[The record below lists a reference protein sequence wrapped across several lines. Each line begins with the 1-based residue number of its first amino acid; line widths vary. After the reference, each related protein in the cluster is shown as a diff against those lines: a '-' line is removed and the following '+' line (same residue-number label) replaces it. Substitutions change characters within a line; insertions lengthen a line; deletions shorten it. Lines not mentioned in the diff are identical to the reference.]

1 MRQHSSF
8 NSGYQKGIMVKT
20 INIENEPLIYFL
32 IYMKIIVYI
41 GETATEFGKRIY
53 QHKKDKKFDEVKCI
67 SSKKL
72 SFLKNEYF
80 RKYYELRWINKYKP
94 KYNKEKPKA
103 PSLNL
108 FLLKM
113 FLWFE
118 NPNPHWLVP
127 LSTYS
132 PFMQKKHQRW
142 LPEHKNKNS
151 GKLYWVMNQYS
162 KVWKDLDLKKKIYI
176 DNQNTFKFLLNEKM
190 KFSMA
195 GKLRKQFT
203 PRKERLHNG

>member
-1 MRQHSSF
+1 
-8 NSGYQKGIMVKT
+8 
-20 INIENEPLIYFL
+20 
-32 IYMKIIVYI
+32 
-41 GETATEFGKRIY
+41 
-53 QHKKDKKFDEVKCI
+53 
-67 SSKKL
+67 
-72 SFLKNEYF
+72 
-80 RKYYELRWINKYKP
+80 
-94 KYNKEKPKA
+94 
-103 PSLNL
+103 
-108 FLLKM
+108 
-113 FLWFE
+113 
-118 NPNPHWLVP
+118 
-127 LSTYS
+127 
-132 PFMQKKHQRW
+132 MQKKHQRW

>member
-1 MRQHSSF
+1 
-8 NSGYQKGIMVKT
+8 MVKT

-32 IYMKIIVYI
+32 IYMKVIVYI

-67 SSKKL
+67 SSNKL

-80 RKYYELRWINKYKP
+80 RKYYELRWINKFKP
-94 KYNKEKPKA
+94 KYNKEKTKA

>member
-1 MRQHSSF
+1 
-8 NSGYQKGIMVKT
+8 MVKT

-32 IYMKIIVYI
+32 FDRNKIVYI
-41 GETATEFGKRIY
+41 GETETEFGKRIY
-53 QHKKDKKFDEVKCI
+53 QHKDKKFDVVKCI

-72 SFLKNEYF
+72 SFLKNKYF

-151 GKLYWVMNQYS
+151 GKLYWVMYQYS

-195 GKLRKQFT
+195 GKLRKKFT

>member
-1 MRQHSSF
+1 MSESSPIKDAL
-8 NSGYQKGIMVKT
+8 YAKIMD
-20 INIENEPLIYFL
+20 
-32 IYMKIIVYI
+32 I
-41 GETATEFGKRIY
+41 GQEQIHQLLLNGKFSELFEKRF
-53 QHKKDKKFDEVKCI
+53 KDKKFDVVKCI

-72 SFLKNEYF
+72 SFLKNKYF

>member
-1 MRQHSSF
+1 
-8 NSGYQKGIMVKT
+8 MVKT

-32 IYMKIIVYI
+32 IYMKVIVYI

-80 RKYYELRWINKYKP
+80 RKYYELRWINKFKP

>member
-1 MRQHSSF
+1 
-8 NSGYQKGIMVKT
+8 MVKT

-80 RKYYELRWINKYKP
+80 RKYYELRWINKFKP
-94 KYNKEKPKA
+94 KYNKEKTKA

>member
-1 MRQHSSF
+1 MRQHSSV

-32 IYMKIIVYI
+32 FDRNKIVYI
-41 GETATEFGKRIY
+41 GETETEFGKRIY
-53 QHKKDKKFDEVKCI
+53 QHKDKKFDVVKCI

-80 RKYYELRWINKYKP
+80 RKYYELRWINKFKP
-94 KYNKEKPKA
+94 KYNKEKTKA